1 MSTQQ
6 PNPDQQKVLDL
17 MNAFTKAIDEAYK
30 TGSATPHAMS
40 ALLNSAAVL
49 AVQSGGKSK
58 EFGITA
64 RTIFNEIRLAMKA
77 GR

>member
-1 MSTQQ
+1 MSQQQ
-6 PNPDQQKVLDL
+6 PNPDQAKVLAL
-17 MNAFTKAIDEAYK
+17 MEAFTTAINEAYK
-30 TGSATPHAMS
+30 TGAATPHAMS

-64 RTIFNEIRLAMKA
+64 RNIFNEIRTAMKA

>member
-1 MSTQQ
+1 
-6 PNPDQQKVLDL
+6 
-17 MNAFTKAIDEAYK
+17 
-30 TGSATPHAMS
+30 MS